1 MGMTF
6 VVLTLY
12 LLKMLY
18 FTFNDY
24 CFSSHIDEPASNNA
38 KHQTIIV
45 LNIQPETSQ
54 HFHSISDNTEDQA
67 VKSTQANAM
76 KSVIIEPL
84 KKNNHAKTPTR
95 ADVHVKSTKHMNADY
110 HKAHQPVRLLPKP
123 LTSSTTQ
130 TQIIDDVM
138 SASFGRRESSST
150 QTDIMHEAIRHSGI
164 ISLSAASSKRTRD
177 VTTMTDDLHISK
189 KMSRPSQYKRTA
201 QRHRKLNCHRVRPDL
216 YVATN
221 QTPHMNIG
229 GVPILAYHHPN
240 ELYPPAA
247 YSIPQ
252 TSGAVPL
259 AGSDLTPYQTCWD
272 DEMGYKPP
280 FNQASIPQHQILQHP
295 ESQPEYHNSQ
305 QSTEFGT
312 QVTTQHTISS
322 QTAPHMDLGTQ
333 TMFQTASNTDLGT
346 QTMFQTTSNTDLGTQ
361 TVMDTASNTDLGTQT
376 MISAIL
382 EGMNSSSIELQC
394 ELGNQSLV
402 DGVMSS
408 FGTQTFDNVQ
418 ECDIEPS
425 ISQIEMSSFGT
436 QTGGE
441 PQSLQLPNTAIQ
453 QQTSCYEQQIPP
465 HQSTSDF
472 AMQFPYD
479 MMDFGTQTPM
489 PSTEFSVDEL
499 SFDDDLVVS
508 ESTAGGSVMLSQS
521 STQTDLEYL
530 LNSIQTQTDTLF

>member
-1 MGMTF
+1 
-6 VVLTLY
+6 
-12 LLKMLY
+12 
-18 FTFNDY
+18 
-24 CFSSHIDEPASNNA
+24 
-38 KHQTIIV
+38 
-45 LNIQPETSQ
+45 
-54 HFHSISDNTEDQA
+54 
-67 VKSTQANAM
+67 
-76 KSVIIEPL
+76 
-84 KKNNHAKTPTR
+84 
-95 ADVHVKSTKHMNADY
+95 
-110 HKAHQPVRLLPKP
+110 
-123 LTSSTTQ
+123 
-130 TQIIDDVM
+130 
-138 SASFGRRESSST
+138 
-150 QTDIMHEAIRHSGI
+150 
-164 ISLSAASSKRTRD
+164 
-177 VTTMTDDLHISK
+177 
-189 KMSRPSQYKRTA
+189 
-201 QRHRKLNCHRVRPDL
+201 
-216 YVATN
+216 
-221 QTPHMNIG
+221 MNIG
-229 GVPILAYHHPN
+229 CVPILAYHHPN

-252 TSGAVPL
+252 TSGAVSL

-272 DEMGYKPP
+272 DDMGYQPP
-280 FNQASIPQHQILQHP
+280 FSQAGIPQHQILPHP
-295 ESQPEYHNSQ
+295 ESQSDYPNSQ

-312 QVTTQHTISS
+312 QVTTQDTISS

-346 QTMFQTTSNTDLGTQ
+346 QTMFQTT
-361 TVMDTASNTDLGTQT
+361 SNTDLGTQT

-408 FGTQTFDNVQ
+408 FGTQTFDNVP

-472 AMQFPYD
+472 AMQFPYE

-508 ESTAGGSVMLSQS
+508 EPTAGGSVMLSQS